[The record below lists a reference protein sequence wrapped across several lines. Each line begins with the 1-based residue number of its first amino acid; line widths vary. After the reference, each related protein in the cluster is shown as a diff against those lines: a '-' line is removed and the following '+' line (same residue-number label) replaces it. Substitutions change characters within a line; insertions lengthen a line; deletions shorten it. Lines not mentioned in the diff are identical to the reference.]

1 VDADQ
6 RHDKDIEKSLDDFF
20 PDFFHGA
27 LHLAGTG
34 LGRYIRPYSFVGW
47 TRHMVHSP
55 LKGAAGLSAA
65 GEKSNRFRMLNLRE
79 LE

>member
-1 VDADQ
+1 MQISVTIRTSKKAST
-6 RHDKDIEKSLDDFF
+6 IFSLIFSMA
-20 PDFFHGA
+20 PSIWQV
-27 LHLAGTG
+27 G
-34 LGRYIRPYSFVGW
+34 LGRHIRPYSFVGR